1 MRKGE
6 KTGLGRGLS
15 TLLGD
20 ADGSR
25 APLSGGTRAPAEVSI
40 DLLDA
45 NPDQPRRSFDDEDI
59 AELSVSIAARGVI
72 QPIIVRPHPTNPK
85 RYQIVAGERR
95 WRAAQRAAIHEV
107 PVVVRELDDKTVLE
121 VAIVENVQRVDLNAL
136 EEAQGYAQLV
146 EKFSYTQAELAQTV
160 GKSRSHIANLLRLLA
175 LPESVQDKVR
185 SGRLSAGHA
194 RALLGAED
202 AEQIAEQVVKQGLSV
217 RQVEKLARDARA
229 PTTTSTAKTPVKDP
243 DTRLLEQDLSNRLGM
258 SVTIDHATDGSGRVS
273 IRYKDIEALD
283 RLCAA
288 LTD

>member
-15 TLLGD
+15 TLLGEV
-20 ADGSR
+20 DGAR
-25 APLSGGTRAPAEVSI
+25 ATTSGGPRSPAEVSI

-45 NPDQPRRSFDDEDI
+45 NPDQPRRSFDDDDI
-59 AELSVSIAARGVI
+59 AELSASIAARGVI
-72 QPIIVRPHPTNPK
+72 QPIVVRPHPTNPK

-95 WRAAQRAAIHEV
+95 WRAAQRAAIHDV
-107 PVVVRELDDKTVLE
+107 PVVIRELDDKTVLE

-146 EKFSYTQAELAQTV
+146 ERFSYTQADLAQTV
-160 GKSRSHIANLLRLLA
+160 GKSRSHIANLMRLLA
-175 LPESVQDKVR
+175 LPDSVQDKVR
-185 SGRLSAGHA
+185 SGSLSAGHA

-202 AEQIAEQVVKQGLSV
+202 AEQLAEQVVKQGLSV
-217 RQVEKLARDARA
+217 RQVEKLAREARA
-229 PTTTSTAKTPVKDP
+229 PQRKSIAKVPEKDP